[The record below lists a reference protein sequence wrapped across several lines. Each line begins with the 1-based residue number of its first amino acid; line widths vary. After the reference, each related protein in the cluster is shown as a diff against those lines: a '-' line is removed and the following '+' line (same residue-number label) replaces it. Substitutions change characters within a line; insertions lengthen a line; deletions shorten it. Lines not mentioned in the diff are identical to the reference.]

1 MKSIKQ
7 VAWFASVVVSVGL
20 FAGGAAAQSE
30 SLQSVIRPGAGD
42 SLALSWRQG
51 LLDGEV
57 TQLRIDSGVA
67 KVERCSPA
75 CQPVGRPLT
84 LTSGQKEQ
92 ILSGL
97 RSANLVSLRSS
108 DEAEMAADRELTLPL
123 PARSPLRVA
132 LPRSEWPTAAD
143 GQGVAG
149 VLDDLIL
156 KIVQASSVR
165 PVVAVPRTIEEL
177 ASVKVQL
184 AVTANKQPG
193 GLLSIEHGTLSITPE
208 EGSLARQPRPKASSR
223 LLSAA
228 EQMQLLT
235 ALQSLDLD
243 RLEESIPARARPAI
257 GDDDGRLATL
267 HLLPASPIGQPIA
280 KVAQRG
286 GLTSAKPAGPPA
298 TLAVQ
303 KQPRGLKRYMADWV
317 RSPGEPALRL
327 LSSWLLLTPTSVPV
341 HLGTPVATPAK

>member
-1 MKSIKQ
+1 M
-7 VAWFASVVVSVGL
+7 
-20 FAGGAAAQSE
+20 
-30 SLQSVIRPGAGD
+30 
-42 SLALSWRQG
+42 
-51 LLDGEV
+51 
-57 TQLRIDSGVA
+57 
-67 KVERCSPA
+67 
-75 CQPVGRPLT
+75 
-84 LTSGQKEQ
+84 
-92 ILSGL
+92 
-97 RSANLVSLRSS
+97 
-108 DEAEMAADRELTLPL
+108 
-123 PARSPLRVA
+123 
-132 LPRSEWPTAAD
+132 
-143 GQGVAG
+143 
-149 VLDDLIL
+149 LDDLIL

-223 LLSAA
+223 ILSAA
-228 EQMQLLT
+228 EQTQLLT

-267 HLLPASPIGQPIA
+267 HFLPASPIGQPIA

-286 GLTSAKPAGPPA
+286 GVTSAKPAGPPA

-303 KQPRGLKRYMADWV
+303 RQPRGLKRYMADWV

-341 HLGTPVATPAK
+341 HPGTPAATPTK